1 MPEYIYSAVDATGQ
15 NVSGTLQA
23 DSEDAC
29 RNLIVQKGL
38 YCLTIKPASFIQQSI
53 TFRTPKLTAKEL
65 SIFCRQFST
74 MLASGV
80 NVVKCLDILSNQ
92 AERAEVKIIIRKVYD
107 SVQKG
112 KSLSES
118 LRAQNGAFPDLF
130 YYMVE
135 SGETGGDLDGVIGRV
150 ADHFDKTVKV
160 NNKVKSAMMYPI
172 ILSVLTV
179 FVVIIMM
186 VVVLPTFIT
195 MFEDSGTKLP
205 IPTQILI
212 AISDSLTGFWYIYIS
227 VICIAAT
234 VWTRFLKTTNGRLWW
249 DKTKNTLPIV
259 GKLNVII
266 VSSRFARTLSAL
278 MKSGV
283 ALIKSLEITSNV
295 VGNKYYAQII
305 LKMCEDIKKG
315 TSLSVTMKKSKAF
328 PMMMLSMI
336 TIGEEAGSLDEVL
349 AKTSS
354 FYDDES
360 DAAISKL
367 VGLLEPLMIV
377 VMAFIIGFIVVS
389 IMMPMY
395 GMMTA
400 IK

>member
-1 MPEYIYSAVDATGQ
+1 MPEYIYSAIDATGQ

-29 RNLIVQKGL
+29 RNLVIQRGL
-38 YCLTIKPASFIQQSI
+38 YCLTIKPASFISQSI
-53 TFRTPKLTAKEL
+53 TFRIPKLTAKEL

-74 MLASGV
+74 MLTSGV

-92 AERAEVKIIIRKVYD
+92 AERTDVKIIIRKVYD

-118 LRAQNGAFPDLF
+118 LRAQNGAFPDIF
-130 YYMVE
+130 IYMVE

-160 NNKVKSAMMYPI
+160 NNKVKGAMMYPI

-179 FVVIIMM
+179 LVVIIMM
-186 VVVLPTFIT
+186 VVVLPVFIT
-195 MFEDSGTKLP
+195 MFEESGAELPVPTKV
-205 IPTQILI
+205 LI
-212 AISDSLTGFWYIYIS
+212 GISDSLTGFWYIYIS
-227 VICIAAT
+227 VICIIVTA
-234 VWTRFLKTTNGRLWW
+234 WTRILKSTNGRLWW

-266 VSSRFARTLSAL
+266 VSSRYSRTLSAL

-283 ALIKSLEITSNV
+283 ALVKSLEITANV
-295 VGNKYYAQII
+295 VGNKYYGQII
-305 LKMCEDIKKG
+305 MKICEDIKKG
-315 TSLSVTMKKSKAF
+315 TSLSLAMKKSKAF

-336 TIGEEAGSLDEVL
+336 TIGEEAGSIDEVL
-349 AKTSS
+349 AKTSN
-354 FYDDES
+354 FYDEES

-377 VMAFIIGFIVVS
+377 IMAGIIGFIVVS

-400 IK
+400 VQ